1 MRPVQHARHRLR
13 ARLAGAR
20 GTNATAHADARRDGR
35 GTGWTIRSAHRVEL
49 PTTAALYERARSGA
63 SGDWY
68 GDASITSR
76 SPRSSDSLTANEGP
90 DRRRLQPVETAALY
104 SLLLFFKSA

>member
-13 ARLAGAR
+13 ARLACAR
-20 GTNATAHADARRDGR
+20 GTDATAYADARRDGR
-35 GTGWTIRSAHRVEL
+35 RTNWTIRSARLVESL
-49 PTTAALYERARSGA
+49 PTVALYERARSGA

-76 SPRSSDSLTANEGP
+76 SPLDPFDS
-90 DRRRLQPVETAALY
+90 
-104 SLLLFFKSA
+104 